1 MSVREKIILALALAS
16 LLYGAYEFFLHP
28 RVSEQQ
34 APADQ
39 VEPLASFINRIAAES
54 SGGRLSPTEIQ
65 TIRQAEQPW
74 PDRFQAP
81 SLPPPVFEQPPVYSG
96 FITMGKRKLAI
107 IDGREYTVGERLE
120 DSAYMVKEITPDH
133 IVIGGSGRRNIPI
146 PLFELERN
154 ISP

>member
-1 MSVREKIILALALAS
+1 MSVREKIILALATVS
-16 LLYGAYEFFLHP
+16 LLYGAYEFFLKP
-28 RVSEQQ
+28 PVSEQQ

-39 VEPLASFINRIAAES
+39 GEPLPSFINRISAES
-54 SGGRLSPTEIQ
+54 TEGRLSATEIQ
-65 TIRQAEQPW
+65 TIRQAQQPW

-107 IDGREYTVGERLE
+107 VDGREYGVGERLE
-120 DSAYMVKEITPDH
+120 DGAYMVKEITPDH
-133 IVIGGSGRRNIPI
+133 IVIGGPGRRDIPI
-146 PLFELERN
+146 PLFELERS